1 MLSEVVYDGQ
11 LSATAYLM
19 LFAVLLVIVGGLGWC
34 FYRAVRAAGGDTDE
48 PQEPED
54 GSPES

>member
-19 LFAVLLVIVGGLGWC
+19 LFAVMLVIVGGLGWC
-34 FYRAVRAAGGDTDE
+34 FYRAVRAPSGDIDE

-54 GSPES
+54 GLDQS